1 MREKPCVRCRRRWG
15 SLRESA
21 ERQGENKTDRLR
33 GPEGKLWTINLI
45 SNRVQI
51 LINREMLI
59 SRGMPIRKEIIT
71 NKGIHTSRET
81 IINKGIPAS
90 REITVNRE
98 IPTSREITVN
108 RGIPISRE
116 ITVNREMLTNR
127 ETLTVGTVMGITVAA
142 AIWNQRKRPIF
153 FSSSPFLLCRL
164 CMNG

>member
-33 GPEGKLWTINLI
+33 GPEGKIWTINLI
-45 SNRVQI
+45 SSRVQI
-51 LINREMLI
+51 LINREML
-59 SRGMPIRKEIIT
+59 IRKEIIT

-98 IPTSREITVN
+98 IHTSREITVN

-153 FSSSPFLLCRL
+153 FSSSLFLLCRL